1 MPAVLIL
8 GIHSG
13 EADFPK
19 VILGSFGPLSLA
31 ATLLGHGGG
40 GLDCVFPDDLVL

>member
-1 MPAVLIL
+1 MPVVLFL
-8 GIHSG
+8 GTHPG

-31 ATLLGHGGG
+31 ATLLGHGSGG
-40 GLDCVFPDDLVL
+40 SRTVSSQMI